1 MNREKRRKKLWKNIK
16 AFHKGLEN
24 IGFVT
29 KSSSQIIPIMIGNEK
44 KAMDFG
50 KFLMKN
56 GIYVQPIRY
65 PTVPKNQARLRISEV
80 LDLSGATSIGSPSPI
95 KRGPINFAPP
105 YSFINLVEIAALCSA
120 GIIKILALPT
130 ILEKG

>member
-1 MNREKRRKKLWKNIK
+1 MNREKRRKKLLKNIK

-50 KFLMKN
+50 KFLLSKN
-56 GIYVQPIRY
+56 IFAQPIRF
-65 PTVPKNQARLRISEV
+65 PTVKKGSARIRMSITAWHTKKEIDYALEV
-80 LDLSGATSIGSPSPI
+80 LE
-95 KRGPINFAPP
+95 K
-105 YSFINLVEIAALCSA
+105 A
-120 GIIKILALPT
+120 GRRFQII
-130 ILEKG
+130 